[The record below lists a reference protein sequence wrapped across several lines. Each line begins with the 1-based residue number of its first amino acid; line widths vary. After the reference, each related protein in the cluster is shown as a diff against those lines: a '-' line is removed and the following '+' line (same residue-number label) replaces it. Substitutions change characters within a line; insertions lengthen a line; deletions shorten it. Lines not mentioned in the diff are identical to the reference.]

1 MMSQAFSAWGCEHSF
16 CLWSSSNPGHPQGI
30 LLPRAP
36 GSAGQRKAP
45 CRFPSGWDCWKQNV
59 EQLGVE
65 GGQGWQH
72 VPCHRSRP
80 RAGAAGG
87 WPGVQPCSASPWK
100 AKLENNH
107 TGHCQEQADVWVSIH
122 PSFHPSFHSS
132 IQAGLLVLGELH
144 PPPCHLSLI
153 VPWLMF
159 AGEVLRCRSAQ
170 CSMCSHPAASD
181 AVSPSPA
188 PLVAHPA
195 PPSHCAVP
203 LPGPSHALKWKG

>member
-1 MMSQAFSAWGCEHSF
+1 MMSQAFSAWGSERSSCP
-16 CLWSSSNPGHPQGI
+16 WSSSNPVHPQGI

-72 VPCHRSRP
+72 IPCHRSRAEAAP
-80 RAGAAGG
+80 RCSPAALLLGKEN
-87 WPGVQPCSASPWK
+87 WKTIVQDVARS
-100 AKLENNH
+100 KLMS
-107 TGHCQEQADVWVSIH
+107 GSLSIH
-122 PSFHPSFHSS
+122 PSIHPGKAARPWGAS
-132 IQAGLLVLGELH
+132 
-144 PPPCHLSLI
+144 PPPCHPSPI

-159 AGEVLRCRSAQ
+159 AGEVLRCHSAQ
-170 CSMCSHPAASD
+170 CSTCSHPTATD

-188 PLVAHPA
+188 PLGAHPA
-195 PPSHCAVP
+195 PPSHHTVP
-203 LPGPSHALKWKG
+203 LPGPSHAPKWKG

>member
-1 MMSQAFSAWGCEHSF
+1 MSQAFSAWGCEHSF
-16 CLWSSSNPGHPQGI
+16 CLWSSSNPGQPQGI

-107 TGHCQEQADVWVSIH
+107 TGHCQEQADVWVTIH
-122 PSFHPSFHSS
+122 PSFHPLSIHPSRQGCSPSGSFTP
-132 IQAGLLVLGELH
+132 LLVTSASSCPGSCLQGRSCGAAALSA
-144 PPPCHLSLI
+144 PCAAIPQPLMQFLQAQP
-153 VPWLMF
+153 PWLLTQPLHHT
-159 AGEVLRCRSAQ
+159 ALCRC
-170 CSMCSHPAASD
+170 
-181 AVSPSPA
+181 
-188 PLVAHPA
+188 LAHLMP
-195 PPSHCAVP
+195 
-203 LPGPSHALKWKG
+203 